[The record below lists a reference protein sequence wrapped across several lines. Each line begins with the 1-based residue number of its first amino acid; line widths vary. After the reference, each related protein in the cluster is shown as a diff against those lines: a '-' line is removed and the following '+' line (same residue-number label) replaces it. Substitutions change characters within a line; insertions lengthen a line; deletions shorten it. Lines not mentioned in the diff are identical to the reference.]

1 MPAASNCFWYPLV
14 HVRAKFIVFPRSD
27 VAETNVPLVD
37 FLEDVLESTVV
48 FLQDGILRGQE
59 LETPQSRT

>member
-1 MPAASNCFWYPLV
+1 M
-14 HVRAKFIVFPRSD
+14 R
-27 VAETNVPLVD
+27 AETNVPLVD